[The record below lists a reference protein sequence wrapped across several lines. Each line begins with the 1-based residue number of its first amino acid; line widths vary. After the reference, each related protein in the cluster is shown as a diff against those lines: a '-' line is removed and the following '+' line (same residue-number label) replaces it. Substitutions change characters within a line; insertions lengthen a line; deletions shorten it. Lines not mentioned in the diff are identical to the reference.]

1 MNSFD
6 YFFKDIECQDP
17 HLQKKYQRAFNMC
30 KQMLLD
36 IPDQRPD
43 CEEILNE
50 KQFWALSEN
59 ELDIKTKLRAVLDS
73 NTTNENSFIYS
84 FIESKL
90 IDIHINDPE
99 LFQLLIDFFIKR
111 PTYVHKTLLYLFD
124 NYISIAWDQ
133 RKYIIDFI
141 ITIMRLHSELIDIQL
156 AATAYLH
163 FLTKN
168 KKEME
173 LCAKYNKLEEN
184 IDPKTQQYL
193 IETIMK
199 TMQKFPNN
207 RNLNKNSLSILC
219 SDCVLQQ
226 LSFDRCK
233 CLKLVINS
241 MVTFKDSEMVLLAFE
256 VCSLVSTKMSI
267 NEKENLCAQSSC
279 VKTLL
284 NQVEL
289 RIQNPSDY
297 DIVLEYIL
305 STLSNIC
312 DDSPK
317 TCESFISNGGLDKY
331 MLVLNVRLA
340 RITQR

>member
-1 MNSFD
+1 
-6 YFFKDIECQDP
+6 
-17 HLQKKYQRAFNMC
+17 
-30 KQMLLD
+30 
-36 IPDQRPD
+36 
-43 CEEILNE
+43 
-50 KQFWALSEN
+50 
-59 ELDIKTKLRAVLDS
+59 LRAALDS
-73 NTTNENSFIYS
+73 KTINENSFIYS

-99 LFQLLIDFFIKR
+99 FFQLLTDFFIKK

-124 NYISIAWDQ
+124 NYISIPWDQ
-133 RKYIIDFI
+133 RKYIIEFI
-141 ITIMRLHSELIDIQL
+141 ITIMRLHSESIDIQL

-184 IDPKTQQYL
+184 IDLKTLQYL
-193 IETIMK
+193 IETIIK

-207 RNLNKNSLSILC
+207 RNLNKNALSILC
-219 SDCVLQQ
+219 SDCMLQE
-226 LSFDRCK
+226 LSFDRCE
-233 CLKLVINS
+233 CFKLVINS
-241 MVTFKDSEMVLLAFE
+241 MVTFKDSEMILLAFE

-267 NEKENLCAQSSC
+267 NEKDNLCAQSSC
-279 VKTLL
+279 VETLL

-289 RIQNPSDY
+289 HIQNPSDY
-297 DIVLEYIL
+297 DIVLEYTL

-312 DDSPK
+312 DDSLK
-317 TCESFISNGGLDKY
+317 TCESFISNGGLDKC

-340 RITQR
+340 SINQRSIPGLKSF